1 LGGGALH
8 HVRRIFI
15 DNVQP
20 KRVRDFFLFFLD
32 FFGALYLTRAKKDF
46 LLSNCA
52 VDENVMFY
60 SVLGVVGLLFGRGRY
75 YLVFDR
81 CPIGPSIMAK
91 KCLVFLFSCECGRQN
106 GYPKGFFES
115 MEWQGFSG

>member
-1 LGGGALH
+1 
-8 HVRRIFI
+8 VRRIFI

-20 KRVRDFFLFFLD
+20 KRVRDFFFFL
-32 FFGALYLTRAKKDF
+32 ALYLTRAKKDF

-52 VDENVMFY
+52 VDENVTFY

-91 KCLVFLFSCECGRQN
+91 KMF
-106 GYPKGFFES
+106 
-115 MEWQGFSG
+115 GFSVFM